1 MKRNV
6 IIIFLLVISF
16 IGCNHKDEMPY
27 NNRVV
32 IDAFHNRPVRVIFD
46 GVKSEWSDGDKLDV
60 VIDGINGIHRF
71 NYNSGNS
78 FVCENL
84 TLPHTQNNIC
94 AFYGVDAGN
103 IDGQSMTASFN
114 LSSVSQEQNVQTPT
128 SHIAKYDVLYGKAE
142 GVDKDNISILMNHT
156 IAVVKLNIENALSD
170 VANIKSI
177 TLTAPESV
185 ILAGSYD
192 LNAASGE
199 ILHNASGND
208 SNVVSV
214 SLSDDIE
221 LANGGRYTVWAAVA
235 PFILKVGDKLNIDI
249 VTDDNK
255 IYRCEKVVDLSDLNF
270 IAGSIMSTQI
280 VLGNDAT
287 LVTSPKDEEI
297 NIEMNFDEG
306 GILPDNFP
314 TSVDNGVTSGTYRIC
329 GYDFVFKSP
338 VVFYSNKQETSYR
351 IRFLSGIN
359 SGNSATIKLP
369 KIEGYKLSEVKMAS
383 TTANKNNYRDYRFSV
398 VNSNGVV
405 IEGGDEKILS
415 GNPEIYKLDNT
426 KGIDCFVRISHNKG
440 IDKHVDLSYL
450 SLKYISE

>member
-1 MKRNV
+1 MV
-6 IIIFLLVISF
+6 FSSV
-16 IGCNHKDEMPY
+16 GCNYVDETSR

-32 IDAFHNRPVRVIFD
+32 IDAYHSVPVRVTFD

-60 VIDGINGIHRF
+60 VIEGVDGINTF
-71 NYNSGNS
+71 NFKSGNS
-78 FVCENL
+78 FVSENVM
-84 TLPHTQNNIC
+84 LPYPQNNIY
-94 AFYGVDAGN
+94 AFYGVGAEN
-103 IDGQSMTASFN
+103 IDEQNMTASFN
-114 LSSVSQEQNVQTPT
+114 LSSVSQEQNIQAPT
-128 SHIAKYDVLYGKAE
+128 LHIAEYDILYGIAE
-142 GVDKDNISILMNHT
+142 DVENDNISILMNHT
-156 IAVVKLNIENALSD
+156 VAVIKLNIDNALSD
-170 VANIKSI
+170 IANIKSV
-177 TLTAPESV
+177 TLTAPEDV

-192 LNAASGE
+192 INAVSGE
-199 ILHNASGND
+199 ILHQVSDND
-208 SNVVSV
+208 SNIVSV
-214 SLSDDIE
+214 SLSNDIQ

-235 PFILKVGDKLNIDI
+235 PFTLEVGDKLTIDI
-249 VTDDNK
+249 TTDENK
-255 IYRCEKVVDLSDLNF
+255 IYRCEKIIESSDLNF

-280 VLGNDAT
+280 VLGDNATT
-287 LVTSPKDEEI
+287 LVTSPKGEEI

-306 GILPDNFP
+306 GILPKNFP
-314 TSVDNGVTSGTYRIC
+314 NSVDNGVTSGTYRIC

-351 IRFLSGIN
+351 IRFVSGIN

-426 KGIDCFVRISHNKG
+426 KGVDCFVRISHNKG